1 MDIKCLPLG
10 NMPTNCY
17 ILFDEKSKECAVFD
31 PAAEAGKIL
40 SEIDGY
46 KVKYIILTHM
56 HIDHVMALDE
66 VKRETNAPV
75 VVCNDDA
82 FVMNDDSFT
91 LAKFFNASS
100 PETEAD
106 IKVLDGDI
114 LHLGEN
120 ELKIIHTPG
129 HTKGSMCVL
138 CHSILISGDTLF
150 LESVGRSDFPG
161 GSHSQLVNSIGEKL
175 YCLNDKTKV
184 YPGHG
189 PETTIGHEKM
199 YNPYL

>member
-17 ILFDEKSKECAVFD
+17 VLFDEKSKECAVFD
-31 PAAEAGKIL
+31 PAAEGEKIL
-40 SEIDGY
+40 SFVAGY
-46 KVKYIILTHM
+46 KVKYIVLTHM

-66 VKRETNAPV
+66 VKEKTGAPV
-75 VVCNDDA
+75 VVSSEDA
-82 FVMNDDSFT
+82 NVMNDDSFT
-91 LAKFFNASS
+91 LANFFGTTS
-100 PETEAD
+100 PDTQAD
-106 IKVLDGDI
+106 IKVFHGDI

-129 HTKGSMCVL
+129 HTLGSICVL
-138 CHSILISGDTLF
+138 CDSVLISGDTLF

-161 GSHSQLVNSIGEKL
+161 GSHTTLINSIRENL
-175 YCLNDKTKV
+175 FPLNDEIRV

-189 PETTIGHEKM
+189 PMTTIAHEKM